1 MRISDWSSDVCSS
14 DLGRRAELV
23 IETADVDPAEVDAL
37 EIVTA
42 QWAKLGIAVLV
53 RSQPRQAARQRIGAG
68 VTVMSLFYGLANG
81 LATADSS
88 PAELA
93 PTSEQQNNW
102 PPWGLHYESGGR
114 AGDRKRKRLNSRH

>member
-1 MRISDWSSDVCSS
+1 MRMSDWNEEVCSS
-14 DLGRRAELV
+14 DHM
-23 IETADVDPAEVDAL
+23 
-37 EIVTA
+37 TA

-93 PTSEQQNNW
+93 PTSEQPNNW
-102 PPWGLHYESGGR
+102 PLWGLHYESGGR
-114 AGDRKRKRLNSRH
+114 AGEAPALRPARRLLAL

>member
-37 EIVTA
+37 EIITA

-53 RSQPRQAARQRIGAG
+53 RSQPRQVARQRIGAG
-68 VTVMSLFYGLANG
+68 VTVMSLFYGLSNG
-81 LATADSS
+81 LATADSY
-88 PAELA
+88 PAEPG
-93 PTSEQQNNW
+93 PTSETQNHW
-102 PPWGLHYESGGR
+102 TSEEPHVVE
-114 AGDRKRKRLNSRH
+114 